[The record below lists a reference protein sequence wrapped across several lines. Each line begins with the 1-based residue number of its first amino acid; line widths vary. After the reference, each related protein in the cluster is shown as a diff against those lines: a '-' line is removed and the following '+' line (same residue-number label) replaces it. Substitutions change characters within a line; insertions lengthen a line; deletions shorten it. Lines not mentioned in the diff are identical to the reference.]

1 MKQITV
7 FLSSQNKNKELAA
20 EIVTSLEANNLS
32 VNLIDLVELDF
43 PLYSSKTQD
52 RIGTP
57 NELMK
62 LYDQCKASDG
72 FIFVAP
78 EYNGGIPPVLTN
90 ALAWLSVIGKDWRDA
105 FNRKVAGIATFSGGE
120 GMNLIIGLRTQ
131 LAYVGL
137 TVIGR
142 TLQVNY
148 KKPLNPDS
156 LVDFTAQIASR
167 V

>member
-32 VNLIDLVELDF
+32 VSLIDLVELDF

-72 FIFVAP
+72 FIFIAP

-90 ALAWLSVIGKDWRDA
+90 ALAWLSVIGKNWRDA
-105 FNRKVAGIATFSGGE
+105 FNGKILCVAYEPIGIDA
-120 GMNLIIGLRTQ
+120 
-131 LAYVGL
+131 
-137 TVIGR
+137 
-142 TLQVNY
+142 
-148 KKPLNPDS
+148 
-156 LVDFTAQIASR
+156 
-167 V
+167 